1 MKLQAP
7 EREAGVF
14 DGHQVTILAYG
25 EQFQFRDW
33 DGDDFPNV
41 FEYIHVSVQDP
52 LGVAVARHVKL
63 GHREP
68 VSGTQALKA
77 QADAEHGDLVLGS
90 ILPDLIQPPSVG
102 RAVWASRSRPDDN
115 RVKTPK
121 QSHDILRERVI
132 GINKQ
137 DPRRPAAG
145 VIYCHATA
153 VLRVVSLSFTGS
165 VDVELQADD
174 SQVHKYTSAGFY
186 QIHKPTS
193 TPPPDSIRFCNI
205 LETLAVFGSSPS
217 PFLGITAHV
226 SPTTGG
232 QPARVLWP
240 DRMEEEALY
249 RDQTEIVWSDP
260 GWIHSQGGW
269 LHANNVLFY
278 FAQSPFFDRS
288 SENNTLFMQYAN
300 SEQTAEILG
309 TRQRFESAL
318 RNRTGLSYV
327 VSHDPLQPPK
337 QVEAPDG
344 TKLPANVWV
353 IRKQTRSVAG
363 DDSSVKV
370 LAYYYIANQ
379 VVYEAPTVAKV
390 LRNRMLNVTD
400 SIGKIFAEASQYPLF
415 SAAHGHTYVKPTQ
428 KYMNQKETAPSQ
440 PSKEATPMPGQEGPG
455 ADKAVDISPVD
466 KSSKKADAQTLFQAL
481 RLTMSYGAEYS
492 DETPLEGEPGHF
504 RFAKKSEQVPK
515 AVLPASVAPLQA
527 PSASRK
533 ILADAN
539 TVESYNIVESG
550 FIVCM
555 VTRAPPPSTPAQS
568 SSTPAPPAAPAPNA
582 APVSSNP
589 PPATPT
595 PAQPAAA
602 APQEPGWNNPSA
614 MLMGSRNEETIREME
629 AMGFE
634 RSQID
639 RALRAAFYN
648 PDRAIEYLL
657 NGIPENIQADQRQAQ
672 AAAAQGNAPAP
683 ASAPAQTTASATA
696 AADEPLVQQNPAML
710 EPILQQVAEGNP
722 QLAQMI
728 GQNQEQFLQL
738 LAEDAGGNAIG
749 GMGDSGPLPP
759 GAVPISVTEEERD
772 AIERLCRL
780 GFSRDQVIQAYFACD
795 KNEELA
801 ANFLFEQP
809 DDDDLPP
816 PGQ

>member
-1 MKLQAP
+1 
-7 EREAGVF
+7 
-14 DGHQVTILAYG
+14 
-25 EQFQFRDW
+25 
-33 DGDDFPNV
+33 
-41 FEYIHVSVQDP
+41 
-52 LGVAVARHVKL
+52 
-63 GHREP
+63 
-68 VSGTQALKA
+68 
-77 QADAEHGDLVLGS
+77 
-90 ILPDLIQPPSVG
+90 
-102 RAVWASRSRPDDN
+102 
-115 RVKTPK
+115 
-121 QSHDILRERVI
+121 
-132 GINKQ
+132 
-137 DPRRPAAG
+137 
-145 VIYCHATA
+145 
-153 VLRVVSLSFTGS
+153 
-165 VDVELQADD
+165 
-174 SQVHKYTSAGFY
+174 
-186 QIHKPTS
+186 
-193 TPPPDSIRFCNI
+193 
-205 LETLAVFGSSPS
+205 
-217 PFLGITAHV
+217 
-226 SPTTGG
+226 
-232 QPARVLWP
+232 
-240 DRMEEEALY
+240 MEEEGQY
-249 RDQTEIVWSDP
+249 RDQTELVWSDP
-260 GWIHSQGGW
+260 GWIQSQGGW

-300 SEQTAEILG
+300 SDQTAEILG
-309 TRQRFESAL
+309 TRQRFETAL
-318 RNRTGLSYV
+318 KNRQGLSYV

-337 QVEAPDG
+337 QIEAPDG

-353 IRKQTRSVAG
+353 IRKQIRSILG

-379 VVYEAPTVAKV
+379 IIYEAPTVAKV
-390 LRNRMLNVTD
+390 LSNRMLNVTE

-415 SAAHGHTYVKPTQ
+415 SAAHGHTYMKPTQ
-428 KYMNQKETAPSQ
+428 KYISQKEMAASQ
-440 PSKEATPMPGQEGPG
+440 PSKEVTPMPSQEGPEG
-455 ADKAVDISPVD
+455 GKAVDISIID

-504 RFAKKSEQVPK
+504 RFTKKSDQLPK
-515 AVLPASVAPLQA
+515 AAGSGPDLKQQKFTVEAEPSDTIGQVKEKISVEKGWEASTQKLIY
-527 PSASRK
+527 SGK
-533 ILADAN
+533 ILADGN

-555 VTRAPPPSTPAQS
+555 VTRPKTALAAAASASTNVPPPSTPAQS
-568 SSTPAPPAAPAPNA
+568 SSAPAPPAAPAPNPVPA
-582 APVSSNP
+582 ASNP

-595 PAQPAAA
+595 PAQPPATT
-602 APQEPGWNNPSA
+602 PQEPGWNNPSA

-657 NGIPENIQADQRQAQ
+657 NGIPENIHPDQRQAPP
-672 AAAAQGNAPAP
+672 AAGQVNAPDP
-683 ASAPAQTTASATA
+683 ASAAAPAEADS
-696 AADEPLVQQNPAML
+696 AADEPGNLFDIAAAQAHGGGARSTGARGGAGGLGSALGGQGAGAGAAQGQIDMNFLRSSPHFQQLRQLVQQNPAML

-738 LAEDAGGNAIG
+738 LAEDTGGNAIG
-749 GMGDSGPLPP
+749 GMGDTGPLPP

-816 PGQ
+816 AGQH

>member
-1 MKLQAP
+1 M
-7 EREAGVF
+7 
-14 DGHQVTILAYG
+14 
-25 EQFQFRDW
+25 
-33 DGDDFPNV
+33 
-41 FEYIHVSVQDP
+41 
-52 LGVAVARHVKL
+52 
-63 GHREP
+63 
-68 VSGTQALKA
+68 
-77 QADAEHGDLVLGS
+77 AE
-90 ILPDLIQPPSVG
+90 
-102 RAVWASRSRPDDN
+102 
-115 RVKTPK
+115 
-121 QSHDILRERVI
+121 E
-132 GINKQ
+132 
-137 DPRRPAAG
+137 
-145 VIYCHATA
+145 
-153 VLRVVSLSFTGS
+153 
-165 VDVELQADD
+165 
-174 SQVHKYTSAGFY
+174 
-186 QIHKPTS
+186 
-193 TPPPDSIRFCNI
+193 
-205 LETLAVFGSSPS
+205 
-217 PFLGITAHV
+217 
-226 SPTTGG
+226 G
-232 QPARVLWP
+232 Q
-240 DRMEEEALY
+240 Y
-249 RDQTEIVWSDP
+249 RDQTELVWSDP
-260 GWIHSQGGW
+260 GWIQSQGGW

-300 SEQTAEILG
+300 SDQTVEILG

-318 RNRTGLSYV
+318 RNRQGLSYV

-337 QVEAPDG
+337 QIEAPDG

-353 IRKQTRSVAG
+353 IRKQIRSIAG

-379 VVYEAPTVAKV
+379 VIYEAPTVAKV
-390 LRNRMLNVTD
+390 LSNRMLNVTE

-415 SAAHGHTYVKPTQ
+415 SAAHGHTYVKPRQ
-428 KYMNQKETAPSQ
+428 KYIGQRETAASQ
-440 PSKEATPMPGQEGPG
+440 PSKEATPMPGQEGTG
-455 ADKAVDISPVD
+455 ADKAVDISTMD
-466 KSSKKADAQTLFQAL
+466 KASKKADAQTLFQAL
-481 RLTMSYGAEYS
+481 RLTLSYGAEYA

-504 RFAKKSEQVPK
+504 RFTKKSDQVSK
-515 AVLPASVAPLQA
+515 AAVAVPVVAPQA
-527 PSASRK
+527 SGSRK
-533 ILADAN
+533 ILADGN

-550 FIVCM
+550 FI
-555 VTRAPPPSTPAQS
+555 SS
-568 SSTPAPPAAPAPNA
+568 SSTPAPPAAPAPINPVPA
-582 APVSSNP
+582 ASNL

-602 APQEPGWNNPSA
+602 TPQEPGWNNPSA

-657 NGIPENIQADQRQAQ
+657 NGIPENIHAEQRQAQ
-672 AAAAQGNAPAP
+672 AAAGQGNAPAAP
-683 ASAPAQTTASATA
+683 ASVA
-696 AADEPLVQQNPAML
+696 AAAAAESGADEPGAGAGAGQGQMDMNFLRSSPHFQQLRQLVQQNPAML

-749 GMGDSGPLPP
+749 GMGDAGPLPP

-816 PGQ
+816 GGQQ

>member
-1 MKLQAP
+1 
-7 EREAGVF
+7 
-14 DGHQVTILAYG
+14 
-25 EQFQFRDW
+25 
-33 DGDDFPNV
+33 
-41 FEYIHVSVQDP
+41 
-52 LGVAVARHVKL
+52 
-63 GHREP
+63 
-68 VSGTQALKA
+68 
-77 QADAEHGDLVLGS
+77 
-90 ILPDLIQPPSVG
+90 
-102 RAVWASRSRPDDN
+102 
-115 RVKTPK
+115 
-121 QSHDILRERVI
+121 
-132 GINKQ
+132 
-137 DPRRPAAG
+137 
-145 VIYCHATA
+145 
-153 VLRVVSLSFTGS
+153 
-165 VDVELQADD
+165 
-174 SQVHKYTSAGFY
+174 
-186 QIHKPTS
+186 
-193 TPPPDSIRFCNI
+193 
-205 LETLAVFGSSPS
+205 
-217 PFLGITAHV
+217 
-226 SPTTGG
+226 
-232 QPARVLWP
+232 
-240 DRMEEEALY
+240 MEEEALY

-300 SEQTAEILG
+300 SDQTAEILG
-309 TRQRFESAL
+309 TRQRFETAL
-318 RNRTGLSYV
+318 RSRTGLSYV

-337 QVEAPDG
+337 QTEAPDG

-379 VVYEAPTVAKV
+379 IVYEAPTVAKV
-390 LRNRMLNVTD
+390 LRNRMLNVTE

-428 KYMNQKETAPSQ
+428 KYMSQKETAASQ

-466 KSSKKADAQTLFQAL
+466 KASKKADAQTLFQAL

-504 RFAKKSEQVPK
+504 RFAKKTDQLPK
-515 AVLPASVAPLQA
+515 AAAVPASGAPMQA
-527 PSASRK
+527 TGSPSVRCVWRGNMKLNFRDLKQQKFTVEAEPSDTIGQVKEKISAEKGWEASTQKLIYSGKCK

-555 VTRAPPPSTPAQS
+555 VTRPKAVPAAAASAASAKAPPPSTPAQP
-568 SSTPAPPAAPAPNA
+568 SSTPAPPAAPAPNP
-582 APVSSNP
+582 APVASNP
-589 PPATPT
+589 APATPT

-672 AAAAQGNAPAP
+672 AAAAQGNTPAHANAPAP
-683 ASAPAQTTASATA
+683 TATA
-696 AADEPLVQQNPAML
+696 AADADEPVNLFEAAAAQAQAGGARSTARGSGLGGQGAGAGQGQVDMNFLRSSPHFQQLRQLVQQNPAML

-749 GMGDSGPLPP
+749 GMGDTGPLPP